1 VNGGLQKNFFYALLL
16 AGVILVLGVREPVFA
31 SRDPIAVRPALRAA
45 DSMNSD
51 DMMNVLTRQR
61 GALDSTAWN
70 VARDPQRGPRVT
82 PNAPAAEIWSPVG
95 NGVSDPGVYALVRN
109 NTELYIGGYFVY
121 ACGDVLSCSS
131 GNVRVNN
138 IAKWNGSNWVPLG
151 FGLNGSVSA
160 LALIGNELYV
170 SGAFTQICG
179 NSNCNSGNTPV
190 NYLAKWS
197 LVSNSWSAVSNG
209 TNASVVALAAN
220 GTDLYVGGAF
230 SHVCGNAACNSGN
243 LQVNGIAKWD
253 GSNWSALNYGLSGS
267 GVKAIAVNGSDVYV
281 GGIFIQACGNAACN
295 SGNLS
300 VNRIAKWNGSAWSAL
315 AKGVDNSVYAIAVD
329 GSDIYVG
336 GGFTKACAVDLCGS
350 GTQVNYIARWNG
362 SSWSALGNGVGT
374 LSLVQAITINGSDVY
389 VGGDFDVVC
398 GNLAC
403 DSGNVTVNNIAR
415 WDGANW
421 HPLMYGV
428 NRSPN
433 ALVHTGAEL
442 YAAGGFW
449 ALCGNAACD
458 SGNTAVR
465 KIARYGEP
473 VCGAPAKP
481 TLKSPVNN
489 ATTSK
494 TRPTLKWNAANCA
507 DTYNVTV
514 KDALTGKK
522 VDSATG
528 LTALQYRTKALTQG
542 KAYKWFVQACNTH
555 GCAKSGARTFRVQ

>member
-1 VNGGLQKNFFYALLL
+1 MLNADGTLKLQQGQSGGL
-16 AGVILVLGVREPVFA
+16 
-31 SRDPIAVRPALRAA
+31 D
-45 DSMNSD
+45 
-51 DMMNVLTRQR
+51 LT
-61 GALDSTAWN
+61 GWHVSL
-70 VARDPQRGPRVT
+70 DPQREPRVAR
-82 PNAPAAEIWSPVG
+82 NALNGEIWNPVG
-95 NGVSDPGVYALVRN
+95 NGVSDPGVYGLVRN
-109 NTELYIGGYFVY
+109 GNELYVGGYFVY

-138 IAKWNGSNWVPLG
+138 IAKWNGSNWAPLG

-160 LALIGNELYV
+160 LVIIGNDIYV
-170 SGAFTQICG
+170 GGAFTQICG
-179 NSNCNSGNTPV
+179 NANCNSGNTPV
-190 NYLAKWS
+190 NHLAKWS
-197 LVSNSWSAVSNG
+197 IVSNSWSAVSNG
-209 TNASVVALAAN
+209 TSASVVALAAN

-243 LQVNGIAKWD
+243 LQVNGIAKWN

-267 GVKAIAVNGSDVYV
+267 GVKTIAVNGSDVYV

-315 AKGVDNSVYAIAVD
+315 AKGVNNAVYAIAVD

-350 GTQVNYIARWNG
+350 GTQVNYIAKWNG

-403 DSGNVTVNNIAR
+403 DSGNMTVNNIAR

-421 HPLMYGV
+421 NPLHFGV

-449 ALCGNAACD
+449 SLCGNEACD
-458 SGNTAVR
+458 SGNIAVR
-465 KIARYGEP
+465 KVARYGIP
-473 VCGAPAKP
+473 LCDAPAKP
-481 TLKSPVNN
+481 TLKSPSNN
-489 ATTSK
+489 ATITK

-507 DTYNVTV
+507 DTYNITV
-514 KDALTGKK
+514 KDAVTGKR
-522 VDSATG
+522 VDSASD
-528 LTALQYRTKALTQG
+528 LTTLQYKTKALAKGRT
-542 KAYKWFVQACNTH
+542 YKWFVQVCNAV
-555 GCAKSGARTFRVQ
+555 GCTKSKAWKFTVQ